1 MKVLL
6 CNKLHY
12 PAGDAGSIR
21 QHKLAW
27 MLRELGHDVFVVGL
41 GPASDFSRQVYGKI
55 PYVSLRQGSVRF
67 VDKALSQFLYWH
79 RLKKILKRE
88 RPDALMMDDLGT
100 VTTVCLKRFCKKR
113 RILLIHDSV
122 EWYSAMQF
130 PRGKWSLGYIKKD
143 LMNRHLIGGEMKVIA
158 ISRYLEDH
166 FRARGLDTV
175 RIPIVILDE
184 DLRDEKILSP
194 DRVVFTYAG
203 QPGKKDF
210 LPVMVEALRLLPGEI
225 RNNIAF
231 NIVGCNKQQM
241 LDAGFSETSLSE
253 LEGCLRIHGRVSHD
267 RVLELLRETN
277 FTMLIRN
284 PEERYA
290 KAGFPSKVVESLAN
304 STPVLCNLS
313 SDLGLYLR
321 DGENAILASDH
332 TPQAVAL
339 AMERAAGLSF
349 EKRKG
354 MCKAAHNTA
363 KVKFDYRQYQ
373 DALASILK

>member
-27 MLRELGHDVFVVGL
+27 MVRELGNDVFVVGL
-41 GPASDFSRQVYGKI
+41 GPSSGFSREIFEQI
-55 PYVSLRQGSVRF
+55 PYVSLRQGGGRLA
-67 VDKALSQFLYWH
+67 DKALSQLLYWY
-79 RLKKILKRE
+79 RLKKILKQE
-88 RPDALMMDDLGT
+88 RPDALIMDDLGT
-100 VTTVCLKRFCKKR
+100 ATTLSIRLFCKHRK
-113 RILLIHDSV
+113 ILLLHDSV
-122 EWYSAMQF
+122 EWYSPMQF

-143 LMNRHLIGGEMKVIA
+143 LLNRRLIGGDMKVIA
-158 ISRYLEDH
+158 ISRYLQEH
-166 FRARGLDTV
+166 FRGRGLDTV
-175 RIPIVILDE
+175 RIPIVILDD

-210 LPVMVEALRLLPGEI
+210 LPVMVEALTRLPEQI
-225 RNNIAF
+225 RKKIQF
-231 NIVGCNKQQM
+231 NIVGCDRQQM
-241 LDAGFSETSLSE
+241 CNAGFSEAVLTE
-253 LEGCLRIHGRVSHD
+253 LDGCLCIHGRVSHN

-277 FTMLIRN
+277 FTMLIRD
-284 PEERYA
+284 PAERYA

-313 SDLGLYLR
+313 SDLGDYLQ
-321 DGENAILASDH
+321 DGKNAILASDH
-332 TPQAVAL
+332 TPQAVAE
-339 AMERAAGLSF
+339 AMERAVGLSF
-349 EKRKG
+349 EERKG
-354 MCKAAHNTA
+354 MCEAAHNTA
-363 KVKFDYRQYQ
+363 KVKFDYRQYL